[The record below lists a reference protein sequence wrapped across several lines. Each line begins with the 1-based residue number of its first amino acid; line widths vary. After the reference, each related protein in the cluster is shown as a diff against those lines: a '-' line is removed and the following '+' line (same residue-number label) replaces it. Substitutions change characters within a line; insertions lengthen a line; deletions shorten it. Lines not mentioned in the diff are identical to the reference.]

1 MYYLLLTLWAS
12 TMETDNICTTVK
24 QLESYQDN
32 IEQVE
37 LLSTDKYDSA
47 AINKKED
54 KQN

>member
-32 IEQVE
+32 IQQVE
-37 LLSTDKYDSA
+37 LLSTEKCDS
-47 AINKKED
+47 IKQD